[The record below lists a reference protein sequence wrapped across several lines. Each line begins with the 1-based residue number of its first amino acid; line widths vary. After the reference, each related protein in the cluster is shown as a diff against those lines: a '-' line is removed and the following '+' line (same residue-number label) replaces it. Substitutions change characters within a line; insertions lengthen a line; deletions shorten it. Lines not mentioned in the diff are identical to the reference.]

1 MKKTTLFGIIFGAL
15 AGFAGTVA
23 VIATADAKRKKT
35 ACPEC
40 MNEECPV
47 EKRSKAVKKVVDR
60 LDESC
65 TEACAGAKVLGEKTK
80 KASKKLFKKLKK
92 SRKSNPVEELAD
104 TVAVDDELYEQLT
117 FDLDVTEDEDV
128 ADITSEDK

>member
-35 ACPEC
+35 SCPEC
-40 MNEECPV
+40 VNEECPV
-47 EKRSKAVKKVVDR
+47 EKRSKAVKKVVDC

-65 TEACAGAKVLGEKTK
+65 NEAYAGAKVLGAKTK
-80 KASKKLFKKLKK
+80 KASKKLFKKIK
-92 SRKSNPVEELAD
+92 SRKRNPAEELAD
-104 TVAVDDELYEQLT
+104 TVGVDDEFYEQIT
-117 FDLDVTEDEDV
+117 FDLDDTENDDV
-128 ADITSEDK
+128 ADITSDDM